1 MCQHRR
7 QIRLA
12 LPPPAVA
19 AGAPPPSTPPQLLP
33 SMPQAPIVH
42 NLLAAGT
49 GAGHHSV
56 GRHPQCLKLVVPP
69 ALVSGSGT
77 RPVPTSPPGAVA
89 AVPIA
94 HTPPHK
100 HQRPSLVAQWLRA
113 LHDREA
119 RLVCGL
125 KLHHAITVGLLC
137 FIAVLSWNANEQ
149 RSMDVMVRQAH
160 AYNATVAAC
169 PQQAACPACPAAI
182 PAPAVECPASPECPP
197 STPTPT
203 STDICFKQED
213 FNSMFTARVVKPD
226 GFLSGYLN
234 AVKPSPHYP
243 TFSELAVTG
252 QRAVCTAR
260 RLTPRQYDAPAGRG
274 LPARASGAVRVT
286 SSWHR
291 WGQKAAVNAAKQG
304 SS

>member
-1 MCQHRR
+1 MFLQPKRDFSQLWCWPHALCALHFAGPAGVCRPYQLAPPGAQCDQRILRFSGPVCQHR
-7 QIRLA
+7 QSRLA
-12 LPPPAVA
+12 LPPPAAA

-100 HQRPSLVAQWLRA
+100 HQGPSIVAQWWLRA

-119 RLVCGL
+119 RLVL
-125 KLHHAITVGLLC
+125 
-137 FIAVLSWNANEQ
+137 
-149 RSMDVMVRQAH
+149 
-160 AYNATVAAC
+160 
-169 PQQAACPACPAAI
+169 P
-182 PAPAVECPASPECPP
+182 
-197 STPTPT
+197 
-203 STDICFKQED
+203 
-213 FNSMFTARVVKPD
+213 
-226 GFLSGYLN
+226 
-234 AVKPSPHYP
+234 
-243 TFSELAVTG
+243 
-252 QRAVCTAR
+252 
-260 RLTPRQYDAPAGRG
+260 LTPLTCVSYE
-274 LPARASGAVRVT
+274 L
-286 SSWHR
+286 
-291 WGQKAAVNAAKQG
+291 
-304 SS
+304 